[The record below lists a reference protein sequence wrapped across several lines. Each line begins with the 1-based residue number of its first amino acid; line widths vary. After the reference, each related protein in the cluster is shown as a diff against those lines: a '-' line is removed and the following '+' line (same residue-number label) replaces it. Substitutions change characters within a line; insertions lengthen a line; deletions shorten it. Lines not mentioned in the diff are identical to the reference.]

1 MLRVT
6 FQYIDDCPSHE
17 QALAR
22 LRKVLNEEA
31 VNAEIDIIKVESD
44 EQAEQLRFVG
54 SPTILLN
61 GDDIDPQVNNR
72 YGLACRAYKL
82 EDGRISP
89 LPSEEMIRRAIR
101 RES

>member
-1 MLRVT
+1 MLQVT
-6 FQYIDDCPSHE
+6 FQYCEDCPSHE

-22 LRKVLNEEA
+22 LRKILNEEGVDA
-31 VNAEIDIIKVESD
+31 RIEIIKIETD
-44 EQAEQLRFVG
+44 EQAKRSRFVG

-61 GDDIDPQVNNR
+61 DVDIDPPTVNN
-72 YGLACRAYKL
+72 YGLACRAYQL